1 GRDGRRGEEDGGH
14 VAGDWAGA
22 LRSVASS
29 RPVGGGV
36 GGTSPAVAGA
46 VLGASLPRLCQAVA
60 DESPILRPTGHARF
74 KHERWTAS
82 PFAMEMQ
89 LVFADR
95 QQSSRRGPL
104 FNWLHGNPCER

>member
-1 GRDGRRGEEDGGH
+1 MPEEKIRRRNARAKECTPQIVDSIH
-14 VAGDWAGA
+14 
-22 LRSVASS
+22 SVA
-29 RPVGGGV
+29 RRVRGIR
-36 GGTSPAVAGA
+36 PAVAGA
-46 VLGASLPRLCQAVA
+46 IVGADLPRLCQAVA

-89 LVFADR
+89 IVFADR
-95 QQSSRRGPL
+95 QQSSRRGPS